1 VKNSYLSF
9 CNTAARAAKGDD
21 ERDGWQANERVLG
34 QMHHQRSR
42 KQVQLWGINLPDQLR
57 PEVSRHERA
66 DCQTL

>member
-1 VKNSYLSF
+1 MKNSYLSF

-42 KQVQLWGINLPDQLR
+42 KQVQLRGINLPDQLR
-57 PEVSRHERA
+57 PEISRHERA